1 MPRVTHR
8 SSLIFVYGTL
18 RRGGKSHDLLERLR
32 AVYLGKG
39 SVAGQ
44 LLDLGTFPGALKS
57 GRPPTRVVGEIYRL
71 PDPSEALKTLD
82 EYEGV
87 GPGALVTSLYRREIT
102 PVTLENGEQL
112 SAWIYWLNHP
122 PRLVRR
128 IESGDYASHWKN

>member
-1 MPRVTHR
+1 MPRVTHH

-18 RRGGKSHDLLERLR
+18 RRGGKSHELLERLG

-39 SVAGQ
+39 SVAGE

-57 GRPPTRVVGEIYRL
+57 GLPPTRVVGEIYRL
-71 PDPSEALKTLD
+71 PDPSGALKTLD

-102 PVTLENGEQL
+102 QVTLENGEKL

-122 PRLVRR
+122 PRRVRR
-128 IESGDYASHWKN
+128 IESGDYASPWKN